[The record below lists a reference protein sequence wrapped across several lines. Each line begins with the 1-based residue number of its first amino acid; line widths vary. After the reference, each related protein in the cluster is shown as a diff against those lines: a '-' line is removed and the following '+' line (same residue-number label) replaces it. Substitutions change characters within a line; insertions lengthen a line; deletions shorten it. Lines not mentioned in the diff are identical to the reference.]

1 MRPTMSDTTTACPSL
16 TRVSVGSR
24 AYMSTVRLYNCHSC
38 VDLLSATALVKLVN
52 GSVNVS

>member
-1 MRPTMSDTTTACPSL
+1 MSDTTTACPSL